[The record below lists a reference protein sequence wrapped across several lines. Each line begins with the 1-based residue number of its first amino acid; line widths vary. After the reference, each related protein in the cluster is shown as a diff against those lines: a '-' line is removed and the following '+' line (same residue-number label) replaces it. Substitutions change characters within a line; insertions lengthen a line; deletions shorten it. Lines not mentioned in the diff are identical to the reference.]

1 MHYRLILIFIFILYC
16 CLQNNICIADNA
28 NHNQYVQHV
37 EQAFQM
43 LFQGNNQGAITEF
56 ENALNIEPNHFEILH
71 YLGMAYANQES
82 LNKAIDTYKRS
93 LILNPENIEA
103 LYSLGVAYFKL
114 NQWDNS
120 TEPLQKVIKLDP
132 EHGRGFELLGK
143 VFVKLRN
150 YKEAVPILTQ
160 AIKLKPFSA
169 GIYNELGKAYLN
181 QKEYK
186 KAIDNFNN
194 AIKYGPQY
202 YADPHHGLGNTYL
215 RLGDR
220 EKSRKEMQIFQQ
232 MQKQH
237 AEYERYTR
245 LTRNEPENLDGW
257 TGLAHV
263 LMSQRQYNE
272 VIPVLQRCIQLAT
285 QMKKPAE
292 AVSGYHHGI
301 SQAFIQ
307 LNYPKPAQEYVQ
319 KAIKLQPNIPIYYNT
334 LASTYAMQG
343 NVPNAIGAFRKAIEL
358 DSEQPLFHLNISKL
372 YQSIGQQKLAQEHYK
387 TYEYHLEKQKK

>member
-1 MHYRLILIFIFILYC
+1 MHYRLIIIFILYC
-16 CLQNNICIADNA
+16 CLQHNICFADNA
-28 NHNQYVQHV
+28 KHNQYVQHV

-82 LNKAIDTYKRS
+82 LNMAIDTYKRS
-93 LILNPENIEA
+93 LILNPDNIEA

-114 NQWDNS
+114 NQWGNS

-132 EHGRGFELLGK
+132 EHGRGYELLGK
-143 VFVKLRN
+143 VFVKLRK
-150 YKEAVPILTQ
+150 YKEAVPTLTQ

-169 GIYNELGKAYLN
+169 GIYNELGNAYLN

-285 QMKKPAE
+285 QLKKPAE
-292 AVSGYHHGI
+292 AVSGYYHGI

>member
-1 MHYRLILIFIFILYC
+1 MKYTIVVFLIFIYI
-16 CLQNNICIADNA
+16 QKNICLAEN
-28 NHNQYVQHV
+28 NEHNRYVQHV
-37 EQAFQM
+37 EQAFQL

-56 ENALNIEPNHFEILH
+56 EKALNIEPDHFEILH
-71 YLGMAYANQES
+71 YLGMGYANQES
-82 LNKAIDTYKRS
+82 LNKAIETYKRS

-103 LYSLGVAYFKL
+103 LYSLAVAYFKL

-120 TEPLQKVIKLDP
+120 TEPLQKAITLDP
-132 EHGRGFELLGK
+132 VHGRSFELLGK
-143 VFVKLRN
+143 VYVKLHK
-150 YKEAVPILTQ
+150 YKEAVPTLTK
-160 AIKLKPFSA
+160 AIKLKPLSA
-169 GIYNELGKAYLN
+169 GIYNELGTAYLN
-181 QKEYK
+181 IKDYQ
-186 KAIDNFNN
+186 KAIDSFKN
-194 AIKYGPQY
+194 AIQYGPTN
-202 YADPHHGLGNTYL
+202 YADPHHGLGTAYL

-220 EKSRKEMQIFQQ
+220 EKSRKELQIFQKL
-232 MQKQH
+232 QKQY

-245 LTRNEPENLDGW
+245 LTRNEPEKLDGW
-257 TGLAHV
+257 TGLAQV

-285 QMKKPAE
+285 QQQKSAK

-307 LNYPKPAQEYVQ
+307 LNYPRPAQEYVQ
-319 KAIKLQPNIPIYYNT
+319 KAIKLQPNIPVYYNT
-334 LASTYAMQG
+334 LGSTFAMQG

>member
-1 MHYRLILIFIFILYC
+1 MWHRLIIILIFCFCTQNSI
-16 CLQNNICIADNA
+16 CLAENNE
-28 NHNQYVQHV
+28 HNRYVQHV

-43 LFQGNNQGAITEF
+43 LFQGNNKGAITEF
-56 ENALNIEPNHFEILH
+56 ENALNIEPEHFEILH

-82 LNKAIDTYKRS
+82 LNKAIDAYQRS
-93 LILNPENIEA
+93 LTLNPENIEA
-103 LYSLGVAYFKL
+103 LYSLGVVYFKL
-114 NQWDNS
+114 NQWDNC
-120 TEPLQKVIKLDP
+120 TEPLQKVITLDP
-132 EHGRGFELLGK
+132 VHGRGFELLGK
-143 VFVKLRN
+143 VFVKLRK
-150 YKEAVPILTQ
+150 YKEAVPTLTQ

-169 GIYNELGKAYLN
+169 GIYNELGTAYLN
-181 QKEYK
+181 LKEYQ
-186 KAIDNFNN
+186 KAIENFNN
-194 AIKYGPQY
+194 AIQYGPPN
-202 YADPHHGLGNTYL
+202 YADPHHGLGTAYL

-232 MQKQH
+232 MQKQY

-257 TGLAHV
+257 TGLAQV

-272 VIPVLQRCIQLAT
+272 VIPVLQKCIQLAT
-285 QMKKPAE
+285 QQQKPAE

-307 LNYPKPAQEYVQ
+307 LNYPRPAQEYVQ
-319 KAIKLQPNIPIYYNT
+319 KAIKLQPNIPVYYNT
-334 LASTYAMQG
+334 LGSTFAMQG

>member
-1 MHYRLILIFIFILYC
+1 MRHRLIIILILYT
-16 CLQNNICIADNA
+16 CLQNNFCLAENTE
-28 NHNQYVQHV
+28 HNQYVQHV

-56 ENALNIEPNHFEILH
+56 ENALKIEPDHFEILH
-71 YLGMAYANQES
+71 YLGMAYANQDS
-82 LNKAIDTYKRS
+82 LNKAIESYKRS
-93 LILNPENIEA
+93 LNLNPENIEA
-103 LYSLGVAYFKL
+103 LYSLGIAYFKL

-120 TEPLQKVIKLDP
+120 TEPLQKVITLDP

-143 VFVKLRN
+143 VYVKLRK

-169 GIYNELGKAYLN
+169 GIYNELGTAYLN
-181 QKEYK
+181 LKEYQ
-186 KAIDNFNN
+186 KAIENFNN
-194 AIKYGPQY
+194 AIQYGPPN
-202 YADPHHGLGNTYL
+202 YAVPHHGLGTTYL

-232 MQKQH
+232 LQKQY

-257 TGLAHV
+257 TGLAQA

-272 VIPVLQRCIQLAT
+272 MIPVLQKCIQLAT
-285 QMKKPAE
+285 QQQKSAK
-292 AVSGYHHGI
+292 VISGYNHGI

-307 LNYPKPAQEYVQ
+307 LNYPRPAQEFVQ
-319 KAIKLQPNIPIYYNT
+319 KAIKLKPNIPVYYNT
-334 LASTYAMQG
+334 LGSAYAMQG

-387 TYEYHLEKQKK
+387 TYEYHLDKKKK

>member
-1 MHYRLILIFIFILYC
+1 MKYTIVVFLIFIYI
-16 CLQNNICIADNA
+16 QKNICLAEN
-28 NHNQYVQHV
+28 NEHNQYVQHV
-37 EQAFQM
+37 EQAFQL

-56 ENALNIEPNHFEILH
+56 EKALNIEPDHFEILH
-71 YLGMAYANQES
+71 YLGMGYANQES
-82 LNKAIDTYKRS
+82 LNKAIETYKRS

-103 LYSLGVAYFKL
+103 LYSLAVAYFKL

-120 TEPLQKVIKLDP
+120 TEPLQKAITLDP
-132 EHGRGFELLGK
+132 VHGRSFELLGK
-143 VFVKLRN
+143 VYVKLHK
-150 YKEAVPILTQ
+150 YKEAVPTLTK
-160 AIKLKPFSA
+160 AIKLKPLSA
-169 GIYNELGKAYLN
+169 GIYNELGTAYLN
-181 QKEYK
+181 IKDYQ
-186 KAIDNFNN
+186 KAIDSFKN
-194 AIKYGPQY
+194 AIQYGPTN
-202 YADPHHGLGNTYL
+202 YADPHHGLGTAYL

-220 EKSRKEMQIFQQ
+220 EKSRKELQIFQKL
-232 MQKQH
+232 QKQY

-245 LTRNEPENLDGW
+245 LTRNEPEKLDGW
-257 TGLAHV
+257 TGLAQV

-285 QMKKPAE
+285 QQQKSAK

-307 LNYPKPAQEYVQ
+307 LNYPRPAQEYVQ
-319 KAIKLQPNIPIYYNT
+319 KAIKLQPNIPVYYNT
-334 LASTYAMQG
+334 LGSTFAMQG